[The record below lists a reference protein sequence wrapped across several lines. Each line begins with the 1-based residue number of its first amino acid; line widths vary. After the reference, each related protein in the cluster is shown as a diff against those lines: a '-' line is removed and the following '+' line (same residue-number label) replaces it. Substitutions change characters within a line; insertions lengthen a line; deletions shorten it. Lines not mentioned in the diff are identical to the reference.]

1 MCRAIKP
8 RPNSML
14 ARGLFGTVC
23 TFSQLIRGG
32 VEGSDI
38 AQLTNIPFG
47 ANEPLLHRALEAGG
61 VGLWDYLPE
70 SGLIDLYHNVL
81 SFQTLRPG
89 RYHGPVSDFVG
100 YVLADDR
107 DAVAS
112 MLQQCAAGVVDVH
125 VEFRIRTRGDGI
137 VWLACKG
144 KRSPLDGGGSRYVGA
159 ISNIT
164 NASERELKLLGYH
177 ESLFSLARN
186 PPVVDRTD
194 FARASVQIIKHI
206 ATLLAVTRGGL
217 WQFSAGLRDLVCLYQ
232 YDASGQQ
239 GASLN
244 ADGTPNT
251 EPPVGQVL
259 SATDFPTYFA
269 AVTQRRSLAV
279 DDAIA
284 DPVLHEFRAAY
295 LPQTGVRSLL
305 DVPIFSHGMLW
316 GMVCFEDCAGVRHWD
331 TDAQAYAGSAV
342 DLLALAFEVAARAKS
357 ESELAATRDRHRAF
371 IQASLDSI
379 WSVDVSNG
387 IDTSLTPQQQIEL
400 LREHGTITDVN
411 AAFARDY
418 SMEAP
423 QIFGR
428 KMSAFMPEL
437 FRGTSMLDWIDRGYR
452 LIERELQLRV
462 TNEEHHW
469 LSLTLLGVVEDGKLV
484 RIWGARRNITD
495 RKRYQSL
502 LEQLAFRDPLT
513 GLLNRQRM
521 VTEINEMIETTESQ
535 ASDAV
540 ATLLLLDLNQFKDIN
555 DTLGHGAGDEVLRQM
570 KTRFDEALAL
580 ENAVAARLG
589 GDEFGVFARGVG
601 TAEGAMRLGD
611 ALTAALSKPFT
622 IGGGKFHISASVG
635 AAIYPTHG
643 RTFSELSHSADEAM
657 YHAKQTGGG
666 VRLFSRHTAVF
677 EQRKLLLLAGL
688 PDAIDRGEL
697 VLEFQPIIHCVTR
710 KTARMEAL
718 VRWNHPTYGRLTA
731 KDFVHKAEMSDSIRV
746 LTRWVIESAIRAAS
760 EWQAT
765 APGVGVAVNISPR
778 LLGDSVIVAHL
789 QKSVIK
795 FGLPARL
802 VDLEITETSLIHN
815 PDRAAHILED
825 CRAQGFSIVID
836 DYGVGFCSLAY
847 LRRLPLKGLK
857 IDNSF
862 VTRVTQSA
870 EDAIIVQSTITLAH
884 NLGLTVVAEGVE
896 DVTTLKFLEQHG
908 CDYAQGYGIS
918 HPLGLADTLIWLRTN
933 LQPAP
938 PAAPLRAVG

>member
-1 MCRAIKP
+1 MP
-8 RPNSML
+8 
-14 ARGLFGTVC
+14 G
-23 TFSQLIRGG
+23 SQNAL
-32 VEGSDI
+32 
-38 AQLTNIPFG
+38 LTKIPFG
-47 ANEPLLHRALEAGG
+47 SDAPLLHRALEAGG
-61 VGLWDYLPE
+61 VGLWDYLPDG
-70 SGLIDLYHNVL
+70 GLIDLHHNVL
-81 SFQTLRPG
+81 SFQTLAPG
-89 RYHGPVSDFVG
+89 RYFGPVSEFVQ
-100 YVLADDR
+100 YVLAADR
-107 DAVAS
+107 AAVAR
-112 MLQQCAAGVVDVH
+112 MLQQCADGDDDVY
-125 VEFRIRTRGDGI
+125 VEFRIRSQGRGI

-144 KRSPLDGGGSRYVGA
+144 QRSTDESGGARYVGA
-159 ISNIT
+159 ISDIT
-164 NASERELKLLGYH
+164 DASERELKLLSYH

-186 PPVVDRTD
+186 TPIVDRAD
-194 FARASVQIIKHI
+194 FGAASVQIINHI
-206 ATLLAVTRGGL
+206 AEMLAVTRGGL
-217 WQFSAGLRDLVCLYQ
+217 WKFSADYSELLCLYQ
-232 YDASGQQ
+232 YDVSTRQAASTSFD
-239 GASLN
+239 A
-244 ADGTPNT
+244 TPST
-251 EPPVGQVL
+251 ALPARQVL
-259 SATDFPTYFA
+259 RAADFPTYFA
-269 AVTQRRSLAV
+269 AVSQHRSLAV

-284 DPVLHEFRAAY
+284 DSVLHELRATY
-295 LPQTGVRSLL
+295 LPLTGVRALL
-305 DVPIFSHGMLW
+305 DVPIFIHGQLW
-316 GMVCFEDCAGVRHWD
+316 GVVCFEDCASPRHWD
-331 TDAQAYAGSAV
+331 NDAQAYAGSAV
-342 DLLALAFEVAARAKS
+342 DLLALAFEVAERAKS
-357 ESELAATRDRHRAF
+357 ETELAATRDRHRAF

-379 WSVDVSNG
+379 WSVDVPDG
-387 IDTSLTPQQQIEL
+387 IDTSLPPQRQIEL
-400 LREHGTITDVN
+400 LREFGTITDVN
-411 AAFARDY
+411 EAFARDY
-418 SMEAP
+418 GMSAP

-428 KMSAFMPEL
+428 SVAAFMPEL
-437 FRGTSMLDWIDRGYR
+437 FKGTSLRDWIDRNYR
-452 LIERELQLRV
+452 LIERELRLRV
-462 TNEEHHW
+462 EREEHRW
-469 LSLTLLGVVEDGKLV
+469 LSLTLLGVVENGKLV
-484 RIWGARRNITD
+484 RVWGARRNITD

-535 ASDAV
+535 SSDAV

-570 KTRFDEALAL
+570 KTRFDEALVC
-580 ENAVAARLG
+580 ENAVTARLG

-601 TAEGAMRLGD
+601 TAEGAMRIGE
-611 ALTAALSKPFT
+611 ALTVALAKPFI

-697 VLEFQPIIHCVTR
+697 VLEFQPIINCLTR
-710 KTARMEAL
+710 KTVRMEAL

-760 EWQAT
+760 EWQTT

-815 PDRAAHILED
+815 PERAAHVLAD

-896 DVTTLKFLEQHG
+896 DIATLKFLEQHG
-908 CDYAQGYGIS
+908 CDYAQGYGIA
-918 HPLGLADTLIWLRTN
+918 HPLALADTLNWLNTHQ
-933 LQPAP
+933 LPAP
-938 PAAPLRAVG
+938 PPVPLRAVG

>member
-1 MCRAIKP
+1 MARRA
-8 RPNSML
+8 
-14 ARGLFGTVC
+14 LFGTGC
-23 TFSQLIRGG
+23 TFSQLIRGC
-32 VEGSDI
+32 VTGSQI
-38 AQLTNIPFG
+38 AQLTKIPFG

-61 VGLWDYLPE
+61 VGLWDYVPE

-89 RYHGPVSDFVG
+89 RYYGPVSKFAE
-100 YVLADDR
+100 YVLAADR
-107 DAVAS
+107 EAVAC
-112 MLQQCAAGVVDVH
+112 MLLQCATGADEVY
-125 VEFRIRTRGDGI
+125 VEFRIRTQGQGI

-144 KRSPLDGGGSRYVGA
+144 QRSALDCGGARYVGA

-164 NASERELKLLGYH
+164 DASERELKLLSYH

-186 PPVVDRTD
+186 PPVVDRAD
-194 FARASVQIIKHI
+194 FGGASVQIINHI
-206 ATLLAVTRGGL
+206 AAMLAVTRGGL
-217 WQFSAGLRDLVCLYQ
+217 WKFSEGLSELVCLYQ
-232 YDASGQQ
+232 YDASTRQEPSTPID
-239 GASLN
+239 ATPSTALLN
-244 ADGTPNT
+244 M
-251 EPPVGQVL
+251 QVL
-259 SATDFPTYFA
+259 RAIDFPTYFA
-269 AVTQRRSLAV
+269 AVSQRRSLAV

-284 DPVLHEFRAAY
+284 DSVLHELRAAY
-295 LPQTGVRSLL
+295 LPLTGVRALL
-305 DVPIFSHGMLW
+305 DVPIFIHGQLW
-316 GMVCFEDCAGVRHWD
+316 GVVCFEDCASPRHWD
-331 TDAQAYAGSAV
+331 NDAQAYAGSAV
-342 DLLALAFEVAARAKS
+342 DLLALAFEVAERAKS
-357 ESELAATRDRHRAF
+357 EAELAATRERHRAF

-379 WSVDVSNG
+379 WSVDVPDG
-387 IDTSLTPQQQIEL
+387 IDTSITPQTQIEL
-400 LREHGTITDVN
+400 LREYGAITDVN
-411 AAFARDY
+411 EAFARDY
-418 SMEAP
+418 SMNTS
-423 QIFGR
+423 QICGR
-428 KMSAFMPEL
+428 HLAAFMPEL
-437 FRGTSMLDWIDRGYR
+437 FKGTSLRDWIDRGYR
-452 LIERELQLRV
+452 LIERELRLRV
-462 TNEEHHW
+462 KHEEHRW
-469 LSLTLLGVVEDGKLV
+469 LSLTLLGVVENGRLV

-535 ASDAV
+535 SSDAV

-570 KTRFDEALAL
+570 KTRFDEALVH
-580 ENAVAARLG
+580 ENAVTARLG

-601 TAEGAMRLGD
+601 TAEGAMRIGE
-611 ALTAALSKPFT
+611 ALTVALAKPFI

-666 VRLFSRHTAVF
+666 VRLFSRYTAVF

-688 PDAIDRGEL
+688 PDAINRGEL
-697 VLEFQPIIHCVTR
+697 VLEFQPIINCLTR

-815 PDRAAHILED
+815 PARAAHILAD

-896 DVTTLKFLEQHG
+896 DIATLKFLEQHG

-918 HPLGLADTLIWLRTN
+918 HPLVLADTLDWLNTN
-933 LQPAP
+933 QLPAP
-938 PAAPLRAVG
+938 PPAPLRAVG

>member
-1 MCRAIKP
+1 MT
-8 RPNSML
+8 
-14 ARGLFGTVC
+14 G
-23 TFSQLIRGG
+23 SQ
-32 VEGSDI
+32 I
-38 AQLTNIPFG
+38 AQLTKIPFG
-47 ANEPLLHRALEAGG
+47 ADEPLLHRALEAGG
-61 VGLWDYLPE
+61 VGLWEYLPE

-89 RYHGPVSDFVG
+89 RYYGPVAGFVE
-100 YVLADDR
+100 YVLAADR
-107 DAVAS
+107 EAVAC
-112 MLQQCAAGVVDVH
+112 MLRQCAAGADEVY
-125 VEFRIRTRGDGI
+125 VEFRIRTQGQGI
-137 VWLACKG
+137 VWLAFKG
-144 KRSPLDGGGSRYVGA
+144 QRSTLHGGAAGYVGA

-164 NASERELKLLGYH
+164 DASERELKLLSYH
-177 ESLFSLARN
+177 ESLLSLARN
-186 PPVVDRTD
+186 PPVVDRAD
-194 FARASVQIIKHI
+194 FGGASVQIINQI
-206 ATLLAVTRGGL
+206 SAMLDVARGGL
-217 WQFSAGLRDLVCLYQ
+217 WKFSEGLDELVCLYQ
-232 YDASGQQ
+232 YDASTRNDPS
-239 GASLN
+239 ATSDATLISEL
-244 ADGTPNT
+244 T
-251 EPPVGQVL
+251 ERQVL
-259 SATDFPTYFA
+259 RATDFPIYFA
-269 AVTQRRSLAV
+269 AISQRRSLAV
-279 DDAIA
+279 DDAITDSA
-284 DPVLHEFRAAY
+284 LQELRAVY
-295 LPQTGVRSLL
+295 LPLTGVRALL
-305 DVPIFSHGMLW
+305 DVPIFIHGQLW
-316 GMVCFEDCAGVRHWD
+316 GVVCFEDCVSPRHWD
-331 TDAQAYAGSAV
+331 NDAQAYAGSAV
-342 DLLALAFEVAARAKS
+342 DLLALAFEVAERAKS
-357 ESELAATRDRHRAF
+357 ETELAATRDRHRAF

-379 WSVDVSNG
+379 WSVDVPDG
-387 IDTSLTPQQQIEL
+387 IDTSLTPQKQIGL
-400 LREHGTITDVN
+400 LREYGTITDVN
-411 AAFARDY
+411 EAFARDY

-423 QIFGR
+423 QICGR
-428 KMSAFMPEL
+428 SLAAFMPEL
-437 FRGTSMLDWIDRGYR
+437 FKGTSLRDWIDRGYR
-452 LIERELQLRV
+452 LIERELRLRV
-462 TNEEHHW
+462 TGDEFRW

-484 RIWGARRNITD
+484 RVWGARRNITD

-502 LEQLAFRDPLT
+502 LEHLAFRDPLT

-521 VTEINEMIETTESQ
+521 VTEINEMIETTESL
-535 ASDAV
+535 STDAV

-555 DTLGHGAGDEVLRQM
+555 DTLGHGAGDEVLCQM
-570 KTRFDEALAL
+570 KTRFDEALVL
-580 ENAVAARLG
+580 ENAVTARLG

-601 TAEGAMRLGD
+601 TAEGAMRIGE
-611 ALTAALSKPFT
+611 ALTVALAKPFI
-622 IGGGKFHISASVG
+622 IGGGKFHISASIG

-688 PDAIDRGEL
+688 PDAINRGEL
-697 VLEFQPIIHCVTR
+697 VLEFQPIINCLTR

-760 EWQAT
+760 EWQAS

-815 PDRAAHILED
+815 PERAAHVLAD

-862 VTRVTQSA
+862 VSRVTQSA

-896 DVTTLKFLEQHG
+896 DIATLKFLQQHG

-918 HPLGLADTLIWLRTN
+918 HPLALTDTLNWLNTN
-933 LQPAP
+933 QLPAP